1 VPTTDHDVPAP
12 PRPRERPIVHS
23 SVAVVAAATI
33 LAVVAIALVPRGPS
47 FVDHVTIENS
57 SAYPIRIEVAGGG
70 GGGWTPIGTVGPGT
84 TDVGEVVDQ
93 GDVWR
98 IRFSVGEH
106 PLGQIDSTRAAL
118 ESATWHIVIPEEAIA
133 RAEAAGVRPDT

>member
-23 SVAVVAAATI
+23 SLAVVAAATI
-33 LAVVAIALVPRGPS
+33 LAIVVIALVPRGPS

-57 SAYPIRIEVAGGG
+57 SRYPIRIEVASGG
-70 GGGWTPIGTVGPGT
+70 GGGWTPLGTVGSGT

-98 IRFSVGEH
+98 IRFSVGQH
-106 PLGQIDSTRAAL
+106 PLGQIETSRDAL
-118 ESATWHIVIPEEAIA
+118 ASANWHIVIPEAVTT
-133 RAEAAGVRPDT
+133 RAEAAGVQPDT